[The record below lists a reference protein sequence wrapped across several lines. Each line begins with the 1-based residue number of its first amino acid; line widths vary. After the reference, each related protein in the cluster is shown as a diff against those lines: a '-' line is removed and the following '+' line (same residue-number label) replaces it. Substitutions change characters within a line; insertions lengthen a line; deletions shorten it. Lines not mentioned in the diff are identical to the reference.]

1 MFGSAGVA
9 SVRIETGAHIFVR
22 RKVAVRKGN
31 AEFALSS
38 YFHFLTPFLGLSQY
52 ITKETKKKTAKL
64 N

>member
-38 YFHFLTPFLGLSQY
+38 YFHFLTPFCVFLR
-52 ITKETKKKTAKL
+52 E
-64 N
+64 